1 MVTKEQILEALKEVS
16 DPEIGMDVV
25 NLGLIYDIQINGG
38 DRVYIKMT
46 MTAPTC
52 PVTPWILAEAQKVIE
67 NLEGV
72 EAADIELVWDP
83 PWNPSMMS
91 PRGKGRAEP
100 LNGGHPCFPFICV
113 VTADAGFP
121 A

>member
-1 MVTKEQILEALKEVS
+1 MVTKEEILDELKQVS

-25 NLGLIYDIQINGG
+25 SLGLIYEVQING

-52 PVTPWILAEAQKVIE
+52 PVTPWILSEAQRVVE
-67 NLEGV
+67 NLKDV
-72 EAADIELVWDP
+72 EAADVELVWEP

-91 PRGKGRAEP
+91 DEAKEQ
-100 LNGGHPCFPFICV
+100 LNML
-113 VTADAGFP
+113 
-121 A
+121 

>member
-1 MVTKEQILEALKEVS
+1 MVTKEEILEEMKQVS

-25 NLGLIYDIQINGG
+25 NLGLVYDITING

-52 PVTPWILAEAQKVIE
+52 PVTPWILSEAQRVVE
-67 NLEGV
+67 NISDV

-83 PWNPSMMS
+83 PWNPSMMTDEA
-91 PRGKGRAEP
+91 KEA
-100 LNGGHPCFPFICV
+100 LNM
-113 VTADAGFP
+113 
-121 A
+121 

>member
-1 MVTKEQILEALKEVS
+1 MVTKEEILNELKAVS

-25 NLGLIYDIQINGG
+25 NLGLVYDIQING

-52 PVTPWILAEAQKVIE
+52 PVTPWILAEAQKVVE
-67 NLEGV
+67 NIDGV

-91 PRGKGRAEP
+91 DEAREQ
-100 LNGGHPCFPFICV
+100 LNM
-113 VTADAGFP
+113 
-121 A
+121 